1 MRNPATTEIFEY
13 WTGLCDGRLPPM
25 RNEIDP
31 VALRRFLPHLFI
43 VANEA
48 DDQLTFR
55 LAGTRLCELFGG
67 EFRGMPF
74 RTIWDLE
81 ENDRAQEVVMQILV
95 HEKPAIADV
104 VLNVAGTSIECEM
117 LMMPLRSSE
126 TGSDRVLGA
135 LLPADCPFPV
145 AARPASGLHLQDWG
159 FVESDETGV
168 LSVCGHDQPQL
179 VQSGLLRRFLPASF
193 FPQ

>member
-1 MRNPATTEIFEY
+1 MQNPATTEIFEY
-13 WTGLCDGRLPPM
+13 WTGLCDGRLPPK

-43 VANEA
+43 VAREA

-74 RTIWDLE
+74 RTIWDIE
-81 ENDRAQEVVMQILV
+81 ESDRAQDIVTQILA

-104 VLNVAGTSIECEM
+104 VLNLPAASIDCEM
-117 LMMPLRSSE
+117 LMMPLRSLDM
-126 TGSDRVLGA
+126 GSDRVLGA
-135 LLPADCPFPV
+135 LLPMEGMLPV
-145 AARPASGLHLQDWG
+145 TAKPANGLHLQNWR
-159 FVESDETGV
+159 FTGTDDAGRQ
-168 LSVCGHDQPQL
+168 SVGEHDQRHLSQL
-179 VQSGLLRRFLPASF
+179 GLLRRFLPAGF
-193 FPQ
+193 FSQ